1 MGNFEKFIMLLLLAS
16 IPVCAGILSYGAI
29 EYYGLAEQVRNVAP
43 TARAY
48 AIEYRGWLIGGGILY
63 ALIRGSF
70 YLWSL
75 HLHTMAIAS
84 AFGVA
89 ELELN
94 GLIKKYKGQGS
105 RLQRV
110 KERSEWYHDIAK
122 IAPAPVGLFGRAD
135 PYPKTVS
142 DDIIAWNEKEAQSKK
157 AARGNAVMT
166 AYLLALLY
174 NGSPGNVQRKL
185 KAELAR
191 GGNPYVAPGID
202 YLSKQH
208 WRWVEYVVRKRGFP
222 KNLVMKSGDGYKY
235 NWDVIR
241 DLTQE

>member
-94 GLIKKYKGQGS
+94 GLIKKYKGQSS

-157 AARGNAVMT
+157 AGMWAKGVVKGVISSVHSMGEDGDDEKE
-166 AYLLALLY
+166 AYNRVVDTRTGEAL
-174 NGSPGNVQRKL
+174 
-185 KAELAR
+185 
-191 GGNPYVAPGID
+191 
-202 YLSKQH
+202 
-208 WRWVEYVVRKRGFP
+208 VRKHSNKYETCQTVCEETDGD
-222 KNLVMKSGDGYKY
+222 KSCMVYVPFKRRYHGQPDCLLK
-235 NWDVIR
+235 
-241 DLTQE
+241 

>member
-16 IPVCAGILSYGAI
+16 IPVCIGILSYGAI
-29 EYYGLAEQVRNVAP
+29 EHYGLTEQARNVAP
-43 TARAY
+43 AAWAY
-48 AIEYRGWLIGGGILY
+48 AIQYRAWLIGGGVLY
-63 ALIRGSF
+63 ALVRGSL
-70 YLWSL
+70 YLWNL
-75 HLHTMAIAS
+75 HLYTMEIAS

-94 GLIKKYKGQGS
+94 GLIKKYKGHGG

-142 DDIIAWNEKEAQSKK
+142 DDIIAWNEDEAQSKK
-157 AARGNAVMT
+157 KARGQAAMT

-174 NGSPGNVQRKL
+174 NGSPGGVQRKI

-191 GGNPYVAPGID
+191 GGNPYIAPGID

-222 KNLVMKSGDGYKY
+222 KSLVMKSGDSYKY